1 MSSSAGVIEGAKP
14 YDSPAAEFP
23 AVALPLTPRAAVLW
37 SRALTLASVLVTLF
51 TLDQLTYLFGDLWL
65 LRSLGLESVFWT
77 NFRMGAKLYVAGFL
91 LFALAVAAP
100 AVLHPVSRVARRK
113 VVQAAFLI
121 ASVAALVAALRYHEF
136 LLGGT
141 DVRFGK
147 SDPVF
152 GNDHGFYMFNLP
164 NLWIAWRFLMVA
176 AVLFLVSCIACA
188 SAVRRVGEPA
198 SGRIGAWIGRIAT
211 PATRAAV
218 AICGLVAAAGV
229 WLSRYGLLF
238 KDNSDSSVKRGAE
251 YIDVN
256 GLFSNVNYITVTA
269 LIVLAVTA
277 TAVVMLSHLYRAAS
291 GRAPADWR
299 RRFRRA
305 ASAALVL
312 VAADFAF
319 KGIVAL
325 RDVVAVRP
333 NEPVVQLPYIARHV
347 DATREAYG
355 LDKVEEL
362 DFVPNG
368 PGDPVP
374 TADALLSSPTL
385 KNAPLW
391 PGFSSYLERWL
402 DKQHA
407 QRIVQTQG
415 NTLVYG
421 PTLELFQQQQKLR
434 TYYNFLNVDNVRYS
448 IGGETRMFVS
458 AVRETPLYEPVPW
471 LAYWGQR
478 FMLFTHGFGLVMA
491 PAGESNGNGEPNFVS
506 REIPIQAQWPEI
518 SVRNPRVYYGEG
530 SATMA
535 FSNVDR
541 MKELDY
547 PTEQGRAEIVLPAG
561 VQAGV
566 PVDSLLKRLVFGWRS
581 GKFFQLV
588 FSDLIKDTTRVHYYR
603 TPLERLDRV
612 APFLFYDSNPY
623 AVSSGGELVWIVN
636 AMTTSDRYPYSFPEE
651 LGDKSD
657 ERSAF
662 PRPERL
668 VNYVEDSV
676 KATVDAFTGQVR
688 LYTISES
695 PIIAAWSRIYPDLF
709 VPASTMPDG
718 VSQQLTYPTQLFH
731 VQFDDLYIY
740 YHMKDPMYFFN
751 MEDMWDDG
759 DEVLGPIMDT
769 GKAITFSIEPYS
781 WLAETGGSLPASA
794 RPVQYALAMLF
805 TPEKALNLRSI
816 PIAYQD
822 PPDYGKLSVLQIP
835 KGRYVIGPE
844 QADAAIDQDPTISQ
858 NFSWWNRRGTEV
870 IRGHTAL
877 LLVGNEIL
885 YVEPIFLRSQQNPVP
900 QLKKVVVVFRGRPVM
915 ADTLE
920 QAVRLAV
927 GETAPSPEGA
937 PGSSGVARPGAPAP
951 PAGRPL
957 PAAAPAASESE

>member
-1 MSSSAGVIEGAKP
+1 MSSSAEVIEGGKTYPA
-14 YDSPAAEFP
+14 PAAEFP
-23 AVALPLTPRAAVLW
+23 PVALPSAPPAALLW
-37 SRALTLASVLVTLF
+37 SRVLTVASVLVTLF
-51 TLDQLTYLFGDLWL
+51 TLDQLTYLLGDLWL
-65 LRSLGLESVFWT
+65 LRGLGLESVFWT
-77 NFRMGAKLYVAGFL
+77 NFRMGAKLYVGAFL
-91 LFALAVAAP
+91 LFGVAVAVP
-100 AVLHPVSRVARRK
+100 AFLHPVGRVARRK
-113 VVQAAFLI
+113 ILQAAFLI
-121 ASVAALVAALRYHEF
+121 ASVAALIAALRYHEF
-136 LLGGT
+136 LLGST

-147 SDPVF
+147 TDPVF
-152 GNDHGFYMFNLP
+152 GIDLGFYMFNLP
-164 NLWIAWRFLMVA
+164 NIWIAWRFLMVA
-176 AVLFLVSCIACA
+176 ALLFLVSSIACA
-188 SAVRRVGEPA
+188 SSVRRA
-198 SGRIGAWIGRIAT
+198 AASSSGRIAGWLGRIAS
-211 PATRAAV
+211 PATRAAIV
-218 AICGLVAAAGV
+218 LCGLIAAAGV

-251 YIDVN
+251 YLDVT
-256 GLFSNVNYITVTA
+256 GLFSNLNYISVTTV
-269 LIVLAVTA
+269 IVLALTA
-277 TAVVMLSHLYRAAS
+277 GLVVMLSHLDRAAS
-291 GRAPADWR
+291 GRAAPDWR
-299 RRFRRA
+299 RRLRRVA
-305 ASAALVL
+305 AVALLL

-319 KGIVAL
+319 KGIVVL

-333 NEPVVQLPYIARHV
+333 NEPVVQLPFIARHV
-347 DATREAYG
+347 DATRQAYG
-355 LDKVEEL
+355 LDKVQEIE
-362 DFVPNG
+362 FVPNG
-368 PGDPVP
+368 PGDPMP
-374 TADALLSSPTL
+374 AADALLSSPTL

-391 PGFSSYLERWL
+391 PGFTSYLERWL

-415 NTLVYG
+415 NHMVYG

-434 TYYNFLNVDNVRYS
+434 TYYNFLGVDSVRYP
-448 IGGETRMFVS
+448 INGETRMFVS
-458 AVRETPLYEPVPW
+458 SVRETPLYEPVPW

-491 PAGESNGNGEPNFVS
+491 PTAETNANGEPHFVS
-506 REIPIQAQWPEI
+506 REIPIQADWPEI

-547 PTEQGRAEIVLPAG
+547 PTDQDRAEMVLPPE
-561 VQAGV
+561 VPAGV
-566 PVDSLLKRLVFGWRS
+566 PVDSFLKRLVFGWRS

-588 FSDLIKDTTRVHYYR
+588 FSDLIKETTRVHYYR
-603 TPLERLDRV
+603 TPLDRLDRV
-612 APFLFYDSNPY
+612 APFLFFDSNPY
-623 AVSSGGELVWIVN
+623 AVSADGQLLWIVN
-636 AMTTSDRYPYSFPEE
+636 AMTTSDGYPYSFPEE
-651 LGDKSD
+651 MGDKSD

-662 PRPERL
+662 PRPERM

-676 KATVDAFTGQVR
+676 KATVDAYTGQVR
-688 LYTISES
+688 LYTISSS
-695 PIIAAWSRIYPDLF
+695 PVIAAWSKIYPDLF
-709 VPASTMPDG
+709 VPESKMPEG
-718 VSQQLTYPTQLFH
+718 VRRQLTYPTQLFH

-781 WLAETGGSLPASA
+781 WLAETGGSLPPSG
-794 RPVQYALAMLF
+794 RPVQYALSMAF

-858 NFSWWNRRGTEV
+858 NFSWWNRRGTEG

-877 LLVGNEIL
+877 LVVGNEIL

-920 QAVRLAV
+920 AAVRLAV
-927 GETAPSPEGA
+927 AEEKPVLT
-937 PGSSGVARPGAPAP
+937 
-951 PAGRPL
+951 
-957 PAAAPAASESE
+957 AAARAASESE